1 MVAEAME
8 WRGIDV
14 CWSAPHRESMCV
26 CVSAWKSKECKRESI
41 NSIQVPAGGSIHIH
55 THTHSA
61 ECQLLTEK
69 ARGRVKH
76 GPCVFACKRGACMCF
91 IDRVSIEMF
100 LFFGVER

>member
-1 MVAEAME
+1 MLV
-8 WRGIDV
+8 GPSQGVD
-14 CWSAPHRESMCV
+14 V

-55 THTHSA
+55 THTHCGVPTFDRKS
-61 ECQLLTEK
+61 Q
-69 ARGRVKH
+69 GRVKH

>member
-1 MVAEAME
+1 MVAEGME
-8 WRGIDV
+8 RRDRCVLVGPSQGVD
-14 CWSAPHRESMCV
+14 V

-69 ARGRVKH
+69 AREG
-76 GPCVFACKRGACMCF
+76 
-91 IDRVSIEMF
+91 
-100 LFFGVER
+100 